1 MTRKLTIIGL
11 ILVLMAASASA
22 GIFNR
27 GEKGSGDLVETDY
40 DLDTCTSIL
49 LECGLDIDIT
59 FGNKQSVTLIM
70 DDNLVE
76 YYDID
81 ERSGT
86 LVVDADDNPRPSR
99 KARLELTLR
108 SLDEVKIEGAGDINI
123 EDFDDDELVIEIEG
137 AGDIEATGK
146 VERLEIEV
154 NGAGDIDTRGLK
166 AQDAN
171 VVING
176 AGDVKVYASKSCDVV
191 INGVGD
197 VDVYG
202 KPENFH
208 KNVNGIGDVDR
219 K

>member
-1 MTRKLTIIGL
+1 MTRKLIFLTL
-11 ILVLMAASASA
+11 ALVLVAASASA
-22 GIFNR
+22 GIFSR
-27 GEKGSGDLVETDY
+27 GEKGNGDMVETTY
-40 DLDTCTSIL
+40 DLDDCTAVL

-59 FGNKQSVTLIM
+59 FGNKQSITLIM
-70 DDNLVE
+70 DENLVKF
-76 YYDID
+76 YDID

-108 SLDEVKIEGAGDINI
+108 KLESVEIEGAGDIVI
-123 EDFDDDELVIEIEG
+123 EDFDGDELEIEIDG

-146 VERLEIEV
+146 TEYIRLHV
-154 NGAGDIDTRGLK
+154 DGAGDIDTRKLE
-166 AQDAN
+166 AERAD
-171 VVING
+171 VTING
-176 AGDVKVYASKSCDVV
+176 AGDVKVYASKACDVT

-202 KPENFH
+202 KPADFH
-208 KNVNGIGDVDR
+208 KDVNGIGDVDR

>member
-1 MTRKLTIIGL
+1 MFRKLTIIGL

-40 DLDTCTSIL
+40 DLDACTSIL

-70 DDNLVE
+70 DDNLVD
-76 YYDID
+76 YYEID

-123 EDFDDDELVIEIEG
+123 KDFDDDELVIEIEG
-137 AGDIEATGK
+137 AGDIEVTGK
-146 VERLEIEV
+146 VKDLEIEV
-154 NGAGDIDTRGLK
+154 NGAGDIDTRDLK
-166 AQDAN
+166 AQDAD

-176 AGDVKVYASKSCDVV
+176 AGDVKVYASERCDVT

-208 KNVNGIGDVDR
+208 KSVNGIGDVDR